1 MAEKDSDVGYEEN
14 VITPEEFAEL
24 EKRETKGK
32 LAGLVKKG
40 KPEKT
45 EKPAEPKEKMS
56 VDSIVLKT
64 EKLEGRIESLE
75 AIRHAFDERFSRL
88 SEEIGELR
96 SSLLEKDKAFDR
108 IDAGFRKVE
117 DIVEEIQPSELR
129 KELDRKSEGIV
140 KNRAKIEALGM
151 HIKEMSK
158 SIKDFRDLLA
168 KIKDVQNLVNI
179 SNEMT
184 KTFTK
189 VVEERRNVNK
199 IAGKIE
205 TIFSEL
211 SKKVSEFDSYKDK
224 VDFNAETMHD
234 LMKSLDMLEVKLED
248 VLKREDMDKI
258 NDSMEKFETECKDD
272 IQDIKDIVNMLV
284 SSLKKTNLREVIE
297 KQGIESVDSINDRLS
312 QIQKRM
318 EATESFM
325 LGFESMG
332 NDVEALKKGVGYLKK
347 KLDELEKGAVQPAV
361 AAEEKKVE
369 EERRDVDALS
379 EMVNYVRKC
388 IDLGYTTKQVK
399 KELLEKGWPRKT
411 INEVILREIIR
422 RRKQMR
428 ERDMKS
434 EDQTLKDLK
443 QMVKTPSIT
452 Y

>member
-1 MAEKDSDVGYEEN
+1 
-14 VITPEEFAEL
+14 
-24 EKRETKGK
+24 
-32 LAGLVKKG
+32 
-40 KPEKT
+40 
-45 EKPAEPKEKMS
+45 
-56 VDSIVLKT
+56 
-64 EKLEGRIESLE
+64 
-75 AIRHAFDERFSRL
+75 
-88 SEEIGELR
+88 
-96 SSLLEKDKAFDR
+96 
-108 IDAGFRKVE
+108 
-117 DIVEEIQPSELR
+117 
-129 KELDRKSEGIV
+129 V
-140 KNRAKIEALGM
+140 KNRARIEAIVLQV
-151 HIKEMSK
+151 KEMTK
-158 SIKDFRDLLA
+158 SIKDFRDLMA

-189 VVEERRNVNK
+189 VVEERRNISK
-199 IAGKIE
+199 TAGKIE

-211 SKKVSEFDSYKDK
+211 SRKVSEFDSYKDK

-248 VLKREDMDKI
+248 VLKKDDMDKI
-258 NDSMEKFETECKDD
+258 NDSMEKFETRCKDD

-318 EATESFM
+318 EAMESFM

-332 NDVEALKKGVGYLKK
+332 NDVEALKKGVGYLKNK
-347 KLDELEKGAVQPAV
+347 MDVLEKEGVQPAV

-369 EERRDVDALS
+369 EEKRDVDALS
-379 EMVNYVRKC
+379 EMVSYVRKC

-399 KELLEKGWPRKT
+399 GELLEKGWPRKT

-422 RRKQMR
+422 RRKQIR
-428 ERDMKS
+428 ERDMEN
-434 EDQTLKDLK
+434 EDMTLKDLK
-443 QMVKTPSIT
+443 QMVKTPSMT